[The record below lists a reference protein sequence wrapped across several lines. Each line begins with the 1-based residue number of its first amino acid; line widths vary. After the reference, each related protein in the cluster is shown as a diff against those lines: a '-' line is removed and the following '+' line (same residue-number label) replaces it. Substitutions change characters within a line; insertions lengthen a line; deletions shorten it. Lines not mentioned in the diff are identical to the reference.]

1 MPTPIPRLVI
11 LPFPSLPDDGVKSR
25 DSSTTTDDPLSIE
38 ADSELIVWLLLD
50 DLWSLLESCPL
61 WFVLLCEEEELLLL
75 VHVLDCDP

>member
-1 MPTPIPRLVI
+1 M
-11 LPFPSLPDDGVKSR
+11 PFPSLPDDGVKSR
-25 DSSTTTDDPLSIE
+25 DSSTTTDDPLSTE

-75 VHVLDCDP
+75 VHVLDWDPCTGGK